1 MPASTALF
9 RLPTPQDAEL
19 FLRRA
24 RLAALRSQLAARE
37 ASLARLRN
45 QLHSFEGRYIR
56 QVGVLY
62 VQLDEWHTRIAN
74 LQVAAE
80 SMEDTERL
88 LREAQQREAQN
99 TPTGVP
105 HLDSESGEPQD
116 PNDPKP
122 HDLKSLFREVAKRLH
137 PDFATD
143 PHDERR
149 RNHLMAQANDALQRQ
164 DAALLL
170 RMLNGYDPSTGFG
183 EPTNL
188 AAELARTLTQI
199 IQIEADILAVD
210 AALAE
215 LTQSQ
220 MADLQRR
227 TALAAELGRDLLA
240 ELAAQVKGSIGL
252 AMRRYE
258 LELGRLRRN
267 QPAFNPEPLLSA
279 EIHNP

>member
-1 MPASTALF
+1 
-9 RLPTPQDAEL
+9 
-19 FLRRA
+19 
-24 RLAALRSQLAARE
+24 
-37 ASLARLRN
+37 
-45 QLHSFEGRYIR
+45 
-56 QVGVLY
+56 
-62 VQLDEWHTRIAN
+62 
-74 LQVAAE
+74 
-80 SMEDTERL
+80 
-88 LREAQQREAQN
+88 
-99 TPTGVP
+99 
-105 HLDSESGEPQD
+105 
-116 PNDPKP
+116 
-122 HDLKSLFREVAKRLH
+122 
-137 PDFATD
+137 
-143 PHDERR
+143 
-149 RNHLMAQANDALQRQ
+149 
-164 DAALLL
+164 
-170 RMLNGYDPSTGFG
+170 MLNGYDPSTGFG